1 MFVAAQ
7 NGGWENRQQMVNET
21 SSKPEVDKETLLAA
35 LKAVKDKGL
44 DVNPFTVADEA
55 KVSARAVYSVTEY
68 MDLIIKERGSPLV
81 VNTDVISEYQAEVKN
96 LESRIRQL
104 QIQNEVLTMQ
114 QQTQYDLGHKLGVIE
129 GKKQKAQEIAAQEA
143 ARALAGDGDIDLE
156 MERKAKKKA
165 SGTITGE
172 ANVIQLSNTG
182 YVPELVGGA
191 PEPPT
196 AAKVAREDEGWD
208 TPDVI
213 GEAELLAAERQ
224 VKKDIAAEHEPA
236 EVMESLSE
244 AEAEANA
251 PAQGLETGIPTAVF
265 LSAVEDQ
272 SASFGDSYSQ
282 KVFNAARSGPFVAS
296 EFNPMLEL
304 SWKDLETVYHFRAKS
319 LKDFSKQI
327 QQSQPPSPPPPPAPK
342 KERVRVPIETNGDV
356 DERHIDEIQTLPS
369 ETLTGDNWA
378 KFEDPAQQYQPSG
391 EQYIETHDESTQEP
405 DAFGQG
411 AGTAYGQGV
420 QDEYGQGMQNAHIPG
435 SSDAYAQAAQDPY
448 GQGGHDP
455 YGQGAQDAY
464 GQGAQDAYG
473 QGAQDTYG
481 QGAQDSY
488 GQGGHDAFGQHP
500 QNAFGQDVQ
509 DNYGAVQEPEYA
521 DGGQQGSGFDLDSMD
536 IFEGLDDYGN
546 LEDIEII
553 QDVQLS
559 PEGNAPSDDEL
570 RDLIKNRIR
579 QAKEMS
585 SEPREA
591 HQMSTGAPAAAA
603 DKSEP
608 KGLGSKFI
616 GGKARPKPGETG
628 QAPAEAPAA
637 SVGQTGAPQG
647 SSPPPPAPSAAQSAA
662 TPGFVRQVP
671 PEIRKACMLLGVRP
685 EEMTIESVTDAWK
698 KQITSPGVHPDQ
710 GGDTESAIYLNTAK
724 DTILRWLYDQ
734 APKLGKKWGPGGPKS
749 GPGGKPPGKGPTEK

>member
-1 MFVAAQ
+1 
-7 NGGWENRQQMVNET
+7 MVNET
-21 SSKPEVDKETLLAA
+21 SNRPEVDKETVLAA
-35 LKAVKDKGL
+35 LKAVKEKGL

-55 KVSARAVYSVTEY
+55 KVSARAVYSVSEY
-68 MDLIIKERGSPLV
+68 MDLIVKERGSPLV
-81 VNTDVISEYQAEVKN
+81 VNTDVISEYQAKVRE

-114 QQTQYDLGHKLGVIE
+114 QQTQYDLGHKLGIIE

-156 MERKAKKKA
+156 MERQAKSKPTSTA
-165 SGTITGE
+165 TGE
-172 ANVIQLSNTG
+172 SNVIQLSNTG

-191 PEPPT
+191 PEPPV
-196 AAKVAREDEGWD
+196 AAREMREDEGWD

-213 GEAELLAAERQ
+213 GEAELLAGDKPEMQEAPRY
-224 VKKDIAAEHEPA
+224 EPA
-236 EVMESLSE
+236 EVMENLSE
-244 AEAEANA
+244 AEAEAN
-251 PAQGLETGIPTAVF
+251 PPVQELESGIPTAVF

-327 QQSQPPSPPPPPAPK
+327 QQSQPPPPPAPK
-342 KERVRVPIETNGDV
+342 KERVRVPIDTNGDTE
-356 DERHIDEIQTLPS
+356 ERHIDEIQTLPS
-369 ETLTGDNWA
+369 ETLTGDNWE
-378 KFEDPAQQYQPSG
+378 KYEEPGREFQPSG
-391 EQYIETHDESTQEP
+391 EQYIQTHDESTQEP
-405 DAFGQG
+405 DALATAHSGESEYNVGQEHG
-411 AGTAYGQGV
+411 
-420 QDEYGQGMQNAHIPG
+420 
-435 SSDAYAQAAQDPY
+435 YAE
-448 GQGGHDP
+448 
-455 YGQGAQDAY
+455 
-464 GQGAQDAYG
+464 
-473 QGAQDTYG
+473 T
-481 QGAQDSY
+481 SE
-488 GQGGHDAFGQHP
+488 
-500 QNAFGQDVQ
+500 N
-509 DNYGAVQEPEYA
+509 
-521 DGGQQGSGFDLDSMD
+521 SGFDLDSMD
-536 IFEGLDDYGN
+536 IFEGLDDYSN

-553 QDVQLS
+553 QDVQLT

-579 QAKEMS
+579 QAKEMT

-591 HQMSTGAPAAAA
+591 HQMGGGSGGGASP
-603 DKSEP
+603 DKAEP

-628 QAPAEAPAA
+628 QAHAEAPASPGA
-637 SVGQTGAPQG
+637 SAPLG
-647 SSPPPPAPSAAQSAA
+647 SSAPPPPREAAQSAS

-749 GPGGKPPGKGPTEK
+749 GPGGKPQPGKGPTPEK

>member
-1 MFVAAQ
+1 
-7 NGGWENRQQMVNET
+7 MVNET
-21 SSKPEVDKETLLAA
+21 SNRPEVDKETVLAA
-35 LKAVKDKGL
+35 LKAVKEKGL

-55 KVSARAVYSVTEY
+55 KVSAQAVYSVSEY
-68 MDLIIKERGSPLV
+68 MDLIVKERGSPLV
-81 VNTDVISEYQAEVKN
+81 VNTDVISEYQAKVRE

-156 MERKAKKKA
+156 MERKAKSKR
-165 SGTITGE
+165 SSTVTGE
-172 ANVIQLSNTG
+172 SNVIQISNSG
-182 YVPELVGGA
+182 YVPELVGQA
-191 PEPPT
+191 PEPP
-196 AAKVAREDEGWD
+196 AAAREIREDEGWD
-208 TPDVI
+208 TPEVV
-213 GEAELLAAERQ
+213 GEAELLAGDMQEQ
-224 VKKDIAAEHEPA
+224 NEIAARYEPS
-236 EVMESLSE
+236 EIMDNLSE

-251 PAQGLETGIPTAVF
+251 PPQELESGIPTAVF

-327 QQSQPPSPPPPPAPK
+327 QQSQPPPPPPPPAPK
-342 KERVRVPIETNGDV
+342 KERVRVPVETNGEM

-369 ETLTGDNWA
+369 ETLTGDNWD
-378 KFEDPAQQYQPSG
+378 KFEEPAQEYQPTG
-391 EQYIETHDESTQEP
+391 EQYIQTHDESTQEP
-405 DAFGQG
+405 DALPGGQQASQDYG
-411 AGTAYGQGV
+411 MVQEPDYSQVQAADYGTA
-420 QDEYGQGMQNAHIPG
+420 
-435 SSDAYAQAAQDPY
+435 
-448 GQGGHDP
+448 
-455 YGQGAQDAY
+455 
-464 GQGAQDAYG
+464 
-473 QGAQDTYG
+473 
-481 QGAQDSY
+481 
-488 GQGGHDAFGQHP
+488 
-500 QNAFGQDVQ
+500 
-509 DNYGAVQEPEYA
+509 QEPEYA
-521 DGGQQGSGFDLDSMD
+521 ETQSGGFDLDSMD
-536 IFEGLDDYGN
+536 IFEGLDDYSN

-559 PEGNAPSDDEL
+559 QEGNAPSDDEL

-579 QAKEMS
+579 QAKEMA

-591 HQMSTGAPAAAA
+591 HQIGAGGAGAEKA
-603 DKSEP
+603 EP

-628 QAPAEAPAA
+628 QAPTEAPAA
-637 SVGQTGAPQG
+637 SAPQAG
-647 SSPPPPAPSAAQSAA
+647 SPPPPPPSQAAQSAP
-662 TPGFVRQVP
+662 TQGFVRQVP

-749 GPGGKPPGKGPTEK
+749 GPGGKPQPGKGPTPEK

>member
-21 SSKPEVDKETLLAA
+21 SSKPDVDKETLLAA

-165 SGTITGE
+165 SGTATGE
-172 ANVIQLSNTG
+172 ANVIQLSNTS

-191 PEPPT
+191 PEPP
-196 AAKVAREDEGWD
+196 AAARVTREDEGWD

-213 GEAELLAAERQ
+213 GEAEMLAAERQ
-224 VKKDIAAEHEPA
+224 ENKDIAAAHEPA

-251 PAQGLETGIPTAVF
+251 PAQGLESGIPTAVF

-342 KERVRVPIETNGDV
+342 KERVRVPIETNGDI

-405 DAFGQG
+405 DALGQG

-420 QDEYGQGMQNAHIPG
+420 QDEYGQGMQNSYIPG
-435 SSDAYAQAAQDPY
+435 SSDAYA
-448 GQGGHDP
+448 
-455 YGQGAQDAY
+455 
-464 GQGAQDAYG
+464 
-473 QGAQDTYG
+473 

-488 GQGGHDAFGQHP
+488 GQGGQDAYGQGGHDAYGQPP
-500 QNAFGQDVQ
+500 QNAFGHDVQ

-591 HQMSTGAPAAAA
+591 HQMGTGTPAAAA

-637 SVGQTGAPQG
+637 SVGQTGAHQG
-647 SSPPPPAPSAAQSAA
+647 SSPPPPAPTAAQSAA
-662 TPGFVRQVP
+662 TQGFVRQVP

-749 GPGGKPPGKGPTEK
+749 GPGGKPQPGKGPTPEK

>member
-1 MFVAAQ
+1 
-7 NGGWENRQQMVNET
+7 MVNET
-21 SSKPEVDKETLLAA
+21 SNRPEVDKETVLAA

-55 KVSARAVYSVTEY
+55 KVSAQAVYSVSEY
-68 MDLIIKERGSPLV
+68 MDLIVKERGSPLV
-81 VNTDVISEYQAEVKN
+81 VNTDVITEYQAKVRE

-156 MERKAKKKA
+156 MEREAKSKRA
-165 SGTITGE
+165 SATTGE
-172 ANVIQLSNTG
+172 SNVIQLSNSG

-191 PEPPT
+191 PEPQ
-196 AAKVAREDEGWD
+196 AAAPEAREDEGWD
-208 TPDVI
+208 TPEVV
-213 GEAELLAAERQ
+213 GEAELLAGDNSDNEVAEGHAPS
-224 VKKDIAAEHEPA
+224 DI
-236 EVMESLSE
+236 MDNLSE

-251 PAQGLETGIPTAVF
+251 PPQELESGIPTAVF

-319 LKDFSKQI
+319 LKDFSRQI
-327 QQSQPPSPPPPPAPK
+327 QQSQPPPPPPPPAPK
-342 KERVRVPIETNGDV
+342 KERVRVPVETNGDM
-356 DERHIDEIQTLPS
+356 DERHIDEIQPLPS
-369 ETLTGDNWA
+369 ETLTGDNWD
-378 KFEDPAQQYQPSG
+378 KYEEPAQEYQPTG
-391 EQYIETHDESTQEP
+391 EQYIQTHDESTQEP
-405 DAFGQG
+405 DALQAAG
-411 AGTAYGQGV
+411 AGQDYGMVQEPDYAAAPGTEYATAQEP
-420 QDEYGQGMQNAHIPG
+420 D
-435 SSDAYAQAAQDPY
+435 
-448 GQGGHDP
+448 
-455 YGQGAQDAY
+455 
-464 GQGAQDAYG
+464 
-473 QGAQDTYG
+473 
-481 QGAQDSY
+481 
-488 GQGGHDAFGQHP
+488 
-500 QNAFGQDVQ
+500 
-509 DNYGAVQEPEYA
+509 YGAVQEPEYA
-521 DGGQQGSGFDLDSMD
+521 DTQAGGGFDLDSMD
-536 IFEGLDDYGN
+536 IFEGLDDYSN

-559 PEGNAPSDDEL
+559 QEGNAPSDDEL

-579 QAKEMS
+579 QAKEMA

-591 HQMSTGAPAAAA
+591 HQIGAGGAGAEKA
-603 DKSEP
+603 EP

-628 QAPAEAPAA
+628 QAPTEAPAPSA
-637 SVGQTGAPQG
+637 SGSAPQG
-647 SSPPPPAPSAAQSAA
+647 GSPPPPPPREAAQSAPA
-662 TPGFVRQVP
+662 QGFVRQVP

-749 GPGGKPPGKGPTEK
+749 GPGGKPPGKGPAPEK

>member
-1 MFVAAQ
+1 
-7 NGGWENRQQMVNET
+7 MVNET
-21 SSKPEVDKETLLAA
+21 SNKPEVDKETVLAA

-55 KVSARAVYSVTEY
+55 KVSAQAIYSVTEY

-81 VNTDVISEYQAEVKN
+81 VNTDVISEYQAKVKE

-156 MERKAKKKA
+156 MERKERKKA
-165 SGTITGE
+165 SATVTGE
-172 ANVIQLSNTG
+172 SNVIQLSNTG
-182 YVPELVGGA
+182 YMPELVGGA
-191 PEPPT
+191 AEPQ
-196 AAKVAREDEGWD
+196 AAAREPREDEGWD
-208 TPDVI
+208 TPDVV
-213 GEAELLAAERQ
+213 GEAELLAAERA
-224 VKKDIAAEHEPA
+224 DRSEIAAMHEPA
-236 EVMESLSE
+236 ELMENLSE

-251 PAQGLETGIPTAVF
+251 PEQELESGIPTAVF

-327 QQSQPPSPPPPPAPK
+327 QQSQPPPPPPPPPPSPRR
-342 KERVRVPIETNGDV
+342 ERVRVPVDTNGDME
-356 DERHIDEIQTLPS
+356 ERHIDEIQTLPS
-369 ETLTGDNWA
+369 ETLTGDNWE
-378 KFEDPAQQYQPSG
+378 KFEDPNKQEYHPSG
-391 EQYIETHDESTQEP
+391 EQYIQSYDESTQEP
-405 DAFGQG
+405 DAL
-411 AGTAYGQGV
+411 
-420 QDEYGQGMQNAHIPG
+420 
-435 SSDAYAQAAQDPY
+435 AA
-448 GQGGHDP
+448 GQGGND
-455 YGQGAQDAY
+455 D
-464 GQGAQDAYG
+464 
-473 QGAQDTYG
+473 
-481 QGAQDSY
+481 
-488 GQGGHDAFGQHP
+488 FGMI
-500 QNAFGQDVQ
+500 
-509 DNYGAVQEPEYA
+509 QEPAYA
-521 DGGQQGSGFDLDSMD
+521 ETSQQAGGFDLDSMD
-536 IFEGLDDYGN
+536 IFEGLDDYSN

-553 QDVQLS
+553 QDVQLAAEG
-559 PEGNAPSDDEL
+559 EGNAPSDDEL

-579 QAKEMS
+579 QAKEMT

-591 HQMSTGAPAAAA
+591 HQIGGASAAPAA
-603 DKSEP
+603 DKGEA
-608 KGLGSKFI
+608 KGGLGSKFI

-637 SVGQTGAPQG
+637 STIPGGSQPQS
-647 SSPPPPAPSAAQSAA
+647 SSPPPAQPREAAQSA
-662 TPGFVRQVP
+662 PVQGFVRQVP

-749 GPGGKPPGKGPTEK
+749 GPGGKPQPGKGPTPEK

>member
-21 SSKPEVDKETLLAA
+21 SSKPDVDKETLLAA

-165 SGTITGE
+165 SGTATGE
-172 ANVIQLSNTG
+172 ANVIQLSNTS

-191 PEPPT
+191 PEPP
-196 AAKVAREDEGWD
+196 AAARVTREDEGWD

-213 GEAELLAAERQ
+213 GEAEMLAAER
-224 VKKDIAAEHEPA
+224 KENKDIAAAHEPA

-251 PAQGLETGIPTAVF
+251 PAQGLESGIPTAVF

-342 KERVRVPIETNGDV
+342 KERVRVPIETNGDI

-405 DAFGQG
+405 DALGQG

-420 QDEYGQGMQNAHIPG
+420 QDEYGQGMQNSYIPG
-435 SSDAYAQAAQDPY
+435 SSDAYA
-448 GQGGHDP
+448 
-455 YGQGAQDAY
+455 
-464 GQGAQDAYG
+464 
-473 QGAQDTYG
+473 

-488 GQGGHDAFGQHP
+488 GQGGQDAYGQGGHDAYGQPP
-500 QNAFGQDVQ
+500 QNAFGHDVQ

-591 HQMSTGAPAAAA
+591 HQMGTGTPAAAA

-637 SVGQTGAPQG
+637 SVGQTGAHQG
-647 SSPPPPAPSAAQSAA
+647 SSPPPPAPTAAQSAA
-662 TPGFVRQVP
+662 TQGFVRQVP